1 MRILTNRA
9 IATAA
14 AALITLT
21 TMDLQPASAGWRPS
35 DQAIALG
42 IFGAVLGTIAG
53 VIAAEHDH
61 EQPVYVP
68 AYPYDRDHDAY
79 AYRWHRRGHFHDHD
93 R

>member
-21 TMDLQPASAGWRPS
+21 TIGLQPASAGWRHS
-35 DQAIALG
+35 DEAIALG
-42 IFGAVLGTIAG
+42 IFGAVLGTVAG
-53 VIAAEHDH
+53 VIAAEHAQ

-68 AYPYDRDHDAY
+68 VYPYDRDHDAY
-79 AYRWHRRGHFHDHD
+79 AYRWHHRGLFHDHY

>member
-14 AALITLT
+14 TALITLT
-21 TMDLQPASAGWRPS
+21 TMGLQPASAGWRHR
-35 DQAIALG
+35 DEAIALG
-42 IFGAVLGTIAG
+42 IFGAVLGTVAG
-53 VIAAEHDH
+53 VIAAEHAQG
-61 EQPVYVP
+61 QPVYVP

-79 AYRWHRRGHFHDHD
+79 AYRWHHRGHFHDDD

>member
-1 MRILTNRA
+1 MRILTTRA

-21 TMDLQPASAGWRPS
+21 TVSLQPASAGWRPS

-42 IFGAVLGTIAG
+42 IFGAVLGTVAG
-53 VIAAEHDH
+53 VIAAEHEH
-61 EQPVYVP
+61 EQPVYFP
-68 AYPYDRDHDAY
+68 AYPYDHDAY
-79 AYRWHRRGHFHDHD
+79 AYRWHHRGHLHDHD